1 MNFGKVGG
9 FLIRESE
16 SKPGDYSLSVR
27 DHDTVKHYRIRT
39 LDDGGTTNFTS
50 CLPDHLQATTSRAA
64 CRSER

>member
-39 LDDGGTTNFTS
+39 LDDGGSN
-50 CLPDHLQATTSRAA
+50 
-64 CRSER
+64 